1 MLIYGMQ
8 GLGDNIYQRAFIK
21 QLPQPIYLQTP
32 WPELYRDMRVRFIKP
47 DTKLRTQLKNVERN
61 TRWAAPSFSQQA
73 RRVSYGSEG
82 IFTGMRRSIGVE
94 PGAMD
99 LPDFGRSPVD
109 GKYAVIRP
117 VSVRAEWRADA
128 RNPLPEYVNSA
139 VKILRSQGYT
149 VVSVAD
155 LEPEKEWAVGDLP
168 DADIR
173 FDHGE
178 LPIEK
183 LLDLVSSAAV
193 VVGGI
198 GWIVPAA
205 IAAKVPAWIICGGQ
219 GGFNH
224 PNLITDCTMDLSSI
238 YFAVP
243 ENYCR
248 CTRREHECDK
258 RIIDHDKRFAEWLNR
273 LPALV

>member
-32 WPELYRDMRVRFIKP
+32 WPELYRDLRVRFLKP
-47 DTKLRTQLKNVERN
+47 DTKLRTQKKNVARN
-61 TRWAAPSFSQQA
+61 HCWAVPSLAQQS
-73 RRVSYGSEG
+73 RRISYGTEG
-82 IFTGMRRSIGVE
+82 IFTGMRRAFGIE

-109 GKYAVIRP
+109 GKYAVVRP

-128 RNPLPEYVNSA
+128 RNPSPEYVNSSA
-139 VKILRSQGYT
+139 KILRSQGYS

-155 LEPEKEWAVGDLP
+155 LDPEHEWPVGDLP
-168 DADIR
+168 DADIV
-173 FDHGE
+173 FNHGE
-178 LPIEK
+178 LPVEK
-183 LLDLVSSAAV
+183 LLALVSNAAV

-205 IAAKVPAWIICGGQ
+205 IAAKVPAWIVCGGQ

-224 PNLITDCTMDLSSI
+224 PNLITDCTMDLSKI
-238 YFAVP
+238 HFAVP

-258 RIIDHDKRFAEWLNR
+258 RINNHDERFAEWLNR

>member
-21 QLPQPIYLQTP
+21 QLPQLIYLQTP
-32 WPELYRDMRVRFIKP
+32 WPELYRDMNVRFLKP
-47 DTKLRTQLKNVERN
+47 ATKLRTQLKNIERN
-61 TRWAAPSFSQQA
+61 NCWSVASSSQTA
-73 RRVSYGSEG
+73 RRVAYGVEG
-82 IFTGMRRSIGVE
+82 IYTGMRHWLGVE
-94 PGAMD
+94 PGALD
-99 LPDFGRSPVD
+99 LPDFGRSPVT

-128 RNPLPEYVNSA
+128 RNPLPEYVNCA
-139 VKILRSQGYT
+139 AKILRSQGYT

-155 LEPEKEWAVGDLP
+155 LEPEKEWAVGELP

-173 FDHGE
+173 FHHGE

-183 LLDLVSSAAV
+183 LLALVQGAAV

-224 PNLITDCTMDLSSI
+224 PNLITDCTMDLSKI
-238 YFAVP
+238 HFVVP
-243 ENYCR
+243 ENFCR
-248 CTRREHECDK
+248 CTQREHECDK
-258 RIIDHDKRFAEWLNR
+258 RINNHDERFTDWLNR

>member
-21 QLPQPIYLQTP
+21 HLPQPIYLQTP
-32 WPELYRDMRVRFIKP
+32 WPELYRDMRVRFLKP

-61 TRWAAPSFSQQA
+61 NCWAAPSFAQQSK
-73 RRVSYGSEG
+73 RNSYGSEG
-82 IFTGMRRSIGVE
+82 IFTGMRRSLGVE
-94 PGAMD
+94 PGSLD
-99 LPDFGRSPVD
+99 LPDFGESPVT
-109 GKYAVIRP
+109 GKYAVVRP
-117 VSVRAEWRADA
+117 VSIRAEWRADS

-139 VKILRSQGYT
+139 AAILRSQGYT

-155 LEPEKEWAVGDLP
+155 LELEKEWPVGDLP

-173 FDHGE
+173 FHKGE

-183 LLDLVSSAAV
+183 LLALVNSAAV

-198 GWIVPAA
+198 GWIVPAC
-205 IAAKVPAWIICGGQ
+205 IAAKVPAWIVCGGQ

-224 PNLITDCTMDLSSI
+224 PNLITDCTMDLSKI
-238 YFAVP
+238 DFAVP

-248 CTRREHECDK
+248 CSRREHECDK
-258 RIIDHDKRFAEWLNR
+258 RINNHDKRFAEWLDR